1 MIERY
6 VTPAEFKRLVSA
18 LLVVAVFI
26 TIVGLFAFLV
36 VPGMRNVN
44 EPGSET
50 AVTAVQGDT
59 GWLDPTDYPAAA
71 RQVIPPVDPKTVLTP
86 TPELL
91 ARGKMLF
98 SQTCSPCHGPEGRGD
113 GPAGANLT
121 PKPRNLTKKDGW
133 KNGTRIEDVFKTLD
147 EGIKGSA
154 MVSYDYLS
162 KKDRMALVHV
172 VESLG
177 GFDHGT
183 SDPRAREALEHV
195 FASAGEVI
203 PNRIPVARAIDV
215 LVKEARQEPPPP
227 PGRDDPPQNAPEPA
241 PSTRG
246 PAEPQQSSASSPTF
260 TAQEVGIDERLGEP
274 LPLDLVLR
282 DEDGKPVSLRSLI
295 DKPTL
300 LTLNYFRCA
309 GICTPQLRAVADVA
323 NKTDAVPGRDF
334 QILTV
339 SFDDRDT
346 AEIAAQKRTN
356 YLGEIKRPFPPSAWR
371 FLTGDAATT
380 KKLADAVGFH
390 FKRMGD
396 DFVHAAAIIFVGPK
410 GTVTRYMYGVTY
422 LPADVQMAALEAA
435 RNEARPTIAKFLSF
449 CFGYDPQGRRL
460 VLTVTSVAATATV
473 VAAVIFVVFISRRG
487 RGKKPTPEERA

>member
-1 MIERY
+1 MMERY
-6 VTPAEFKRLVSA
+6 ATPAEFRRLVSA

-26 TIVGLFAFLV
+26 CIIGLFAFLV

-50 AVTAVQGDT
+50 AVAAVQGDT

-71 RQVIPPVDPKTVLTP
+71 RQVIPPVDPQTVLTP
-86 TPELL
+86 TPELM
-91 ARGKMLF
+91 ARGKTLF
-98 SQTCSPCHGPEGRGD
+98 SQTCSSCHGPEGRGD

-121 PKPRNLTKKDGW
+121 PRPRDFSQKDGW
-133 KNGTRIEDVFKTLD
+133 KNGTRIEDIFNTLG
-147 EGIKGSA
+147 EGVKGSA
-154 MVSYDYLS
+154 MVPYDYLS
-162 KKDRMALVHV
+162 KRDRMALVHV
-172 VESLG
+172 VQSQG

-183 SDPRAREALEHV
+183 SDPKARADLERV
-195 FASAGEVI
+195 FASAGEVV
-203 PNRIPVARAIDV
+203 PNRIPVARAIRI
-215 LVKEARQEPPPP
+215 LVAEA
-227 PGRDDPPQNAPEPA
+227 GAAAAPAGHEPA
-241 PSTRG
+241 PVRRG
-246 PAEPQQSSASSPTF
+246 PEEPQAAAAPSPTF
-260 TAQEVGIDERLGEP
+260 TAQEVGIDEKLGQT

-309 GICTPQLRAVADVA
+309 GICTPQLNAVARVA
-323 NKTDAVPGRDF
+323 NATAAAPGRDF
-334 QILTV
+334 QIITV

-380 KKLADAVGFH
+380 KKLADAVGFR
-390 FKRMGD
+390 FKRVGD

-410 GTVTRYMYGVTY
+410 GSVTRYMYGVTY

-449 CFGYDPQGRRL
+449 CFGYDPQGRRI
-460 VLTVTSVAATATV
+460 VLTVTSAAATVTL
-473 VAAVIFVVFISRRG
+473 VAAVVFVVFISRRG
-487 RGKKPTPEERA
+487 RGKKPMPEERA

>member
-6 VTPAEFKRLVSA
+6 VTPAEFRRLVSA

-26 TIVGLFAFLV
+26 CIVGVFAFLV

-50 AVTAVQGDT
+50 AVAAVQGDT

-91 ARGKMLF
+91 ARGKTLF
-98 SQTCSPCHGPEGRGD
+98 SQTCSTCHGPEGRGD

-121 PKPRNLTKKDGW
+121 PKPRNFTTKDGW
-133 KNGTRIEDVFKTLD
+133 KNGTRIEDIFRTLD
-147 EGIKGSA
+147 AGITGSA
-154 MVSYDYLS
+154 MVSYDYLA

-172 VESLG
+172 VSSLG
-177 GFDHGT
+177 DFDHGP
-183 SDPRAREALEHV
+183 SDPKARAALEQV
-195 FASAGEVI
+195 LASAGEVI
-203 PNRIPVARAIDV
+203 PNRIPVARAIDI
-215 LVKEARQEPPPP
+215 LVKEAGQDLPPP
-227 PGRDDPPQNAPEPA
+227 PGRDDSPQNAPQ
-241 PSTRG
+241 PSPRAGG
-246 PAEPQQSSASSPTF
+246 PAEPQQTADSSPTF
-260 TAQEVGIDERLGEP
+260 TPQEVGIDEKLGET
-274 LPLDLVLR
+274 LPLDLVLH
-282 DEDGKPVSLRSLI
+282 DEDGKDVSLRSLI

-300 LTLNYFRCA
+300 LTLNYFRCV

-356 YLGEIKRPFPPSAWR
+356 YLAEIKRPFPAPAWR

-380 KKLADAVGFH
+380 KRLADAVGFH
-390 FKRMGD
+390 FKRMGE
-396 DFVHAAAIIFVGPK
+396 DFIHPAAIIVISPK
-410 GTVTRYMYGVTY
+410 GSVTRYMYGVTY

-435 RNEARPTIAKFLSF
+435 RNEARPTIAKFLSV

-460 VLTVTSVAATATV
+460 VLTITSLAATFIV
-473 VAAVIFVVFISRRG
+473 VGAVIFVVVIGRKG
-487 RGKKPTPEERA
+487 RGKKPMPEERA

>member
-6 VTPAEFKRLVSA
+6 VTPEEFRRLVSA

-26 TIVGLFAFLV
+26 SIVGLFAFLV

-50 AVTAVQGDT
+50 AVAAVQGDT
-59 GWLDPTDYPAAA
+59 GWLDPTDYPAAP
-71 RQVIPPVDPKTVLTP
+71 RQVIPPVDPKTVLTA

-91 ARGKMLF
+91 ARGKTLF
-98 SQTCSPCHGPEGRGD
+98 AQTCAQCHGPEGRGD
-113 GPAGANLT
+113 GAAGANLT
-121 PKPRNLTKKDGW
+121 PRPRNFTKKEGW
-133 KNGTRIEDVFKTLD
+133 KNGLRIEDIFRTLD

-162 KKDRMALVHV
+162 KTDRMALVHV
-172 VESLG
+172 VQSLG
-177 GFDHGT
+177 DFDHGT
-183 SDPRAREALEHV
+183 SDPKARAALERV

-203 PNRIPVARAIDV
+203 PNRIPVARAIDI
-215 LVKEARQEPPPP
+215 LVKEAQQEPPPP
-227 PGRDDPPQNAPEPA
+227 PGRDEPPENAPEPG
-241 PSTRG
+241 PSAGG
-246 PAEPQQSSASSPTF
+246 PSEPPQPSVSSPTF
-260 TAQEVGIDERLGEP
+260 TAQEVGIDEKLGET

-282 DEDGKPVSLRSLI
+282 DEDGKEVSLRSLI

-356 YLGEIKRPFPPSAWR
+356 YLAEIKRPFPPSAWR

-380 KKLADAVGFH
+380 KRLADAVGFH
-390 FKRMGD
+390 FKRTGD
-396 DFVHAAAIIFVGPK
+396 DFIHAAAIIFISPK
-410 GTVTRYMYGVTY
+410 GSVTRYMYGLTY

-435 RNEARPTIAKFLSF
+435 RSEARPTIAKFLSI

-460 VLTVTSVAATATV
+460 VLTITSVAATVTM
-473 VAAVIFVVFISRRG
+473 VAAVVFVVFISRRG
-487 RGKKPTPEERA
+487 RGKKPMPEERA